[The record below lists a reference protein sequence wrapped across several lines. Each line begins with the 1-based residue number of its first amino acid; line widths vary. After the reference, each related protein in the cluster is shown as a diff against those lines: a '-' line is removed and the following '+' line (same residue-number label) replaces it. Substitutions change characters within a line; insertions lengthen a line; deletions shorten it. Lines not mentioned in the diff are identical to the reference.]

1 MRNLKV
7 FSLFLLMLFGL
18 SGKPNTAHAQM
29 AGAAVGF
36 DLVTTAG
43 VLADASASMTLQES
57 AIASANIEMNA
68 ANAAGEWLKVAARSK
83 EIQIREEFL
92 RQAEQRYAEAYTRM
106 QQYFKTVGGAGNTM
120 ISVLFSIGT
129 PDQWNMAMHP
139 EYGFDTMGPQG
150 ASNGYGDST
159 GGGGQSAFWDWID
172 SLGGGGWGK
181 GKTDPCDD
189 GTWKPS
195 DPAWDNKDFCAT
207 GITAESE
214 SRYSLIDWTMANM
227 ARAINRP
234 IFLDGAGYFHIE
246 DNIVGIATAN
256 GDFVIVTVNPLPEF
270 GGFAEF
276 NYDADNVLTEAE
288 IYITPMDDFLTTQ
301 VIGHF

>member
-1 MRNLKV
+1 MKV

-172 SLGGGGWGK
+172 SLGG
-181 GKTDPCDD
+181 
-189 GTWKPS
+189 
-195 DPAWDNKDFCAT
+195 
-207 GITAESE
+207 
-214 SRYSLIDWTMANM
+214 
-227 ARAINRP
+227 
-234 IFLDGAGYFHIE
+234 
-246 DNIVGIATAN
+246 
-256 GDFVIVTVNPLPEF
+256 
-270 GGFAEF
+270 
-276 NYDADNVLTEAE
+276 
-288 IYITPMDDFLTTQ
+288 
-301 VIGHF
+301 